1 MGARAVAGEIA
12 DRSFDRTQSWGPI
25 ASPWWTGSRLL
36 MVQWVLVA
44 VATALS
50 VAALLAARRVSQK
63 LDRLTEAYWALR
75 YEHTGLRAR
84 VAALEPPAQEA
95 AAPRP
100 PTAGTSFVPLS
111 SLRK

>member
-1 MGARAVAGEIA
+1 
-12 DRSFDRTQSWGPI
+12 
-25 ASPWWTGSRLL
+25 

-44 VATALS
+44 AAMALS
-50 VAALLAARRVSQK
+50 VAALVVARRVSRK

-84 VAALEPPAQEA
+84 VTELEPSAQEA

-100 PTAGTSFVPLS
+100 PAAGTSFVPLS